1 MRISDWSSDVCSSDL
16 VQPLSKRVSSALPCG
31 VIDSMTASRSDF
43 SKRLSAGNANQADT
57 RRSPTTA
64 LARRSAAR
72 RISGPSGIGQE
83 LAAKAAPARDDRSE
97 EHTSELQSLM
107 RITYA
112 VFCLK
117 K

>member
-1 MRISDWSSDVCSSDL
+1 
-16 VQPLSKRVSSALPCG
+16 
-31 VIDSMTASRSDF
+31 MTAARSDF

-83 LAAKAAPARDDRSE
+83 LAAQAAPARDDARSPP
-97 EHTSELQSLM
+97 LD
-107 RITYA
+107 RIHPPAIHPPTDPVDVCGGRRA
-112 VFCLK
+112 PEGAHAAGFLRPPQAPDPPTPP
-117 K
+117 